1 MVEILKMIFDHDLC
15 LNFDMNSTLGSV
27 VPLAM
32 FYKKMMNQSAI
43 TRRVI
48 ANGKQGHVK
57 VGFNNKNVNE
67 NIIMEKA
74 TLISGGLQKP

>member
-1 MVEILKMIFDHDLC
+1 
-15 LNFDMNSTLGSV
+15 
-27 VPLAM
+27 
-32 FYKKMMNQSAI
+32 MMNQSAI

-48 ANGKQGHVK
+48 ASGKQGHVK